1 MVGQAICKLPFI
13 DEARLLSEITK
24 VEHTLTVILEISVT
38 CNLVLVVGVAVNA
51 AMERVESLSFESF
64 SAMAT

>member
-24 VEHTLTVILEISVT
+24 VEHTLTVILEIYVT
-38 CNLVLVVGVAVNA
+38 SNLVLVVGVVVNA
-51 AMERVESLSFESF
+51 AMERVESSSFESF
-64 SAMAT
+64 SVLAT